1 MKTSMR
7 DFKARLS
14 EHVRRA
20 AKGEEVEISIH
31 GRPAARLTSVQ
42 RKSDIDE
49 LRTLPGIAWNGGKP
63 KGMTKGGRLK
73 HKVQLSDLVA
83 EDRR

>member
-1 MKTSMR
+1 MKTSIR

-20 AKGEEVEISIH
+20 ANGEDVEISIH
-31 GRPAARLTSVQ
+31 GRPAARLTSV
-42 RKSDIDE
+42 RKKSDIDE
-49 LRTLPGIAWNGGKP
+49 LRALPGIAWNGGKP
-63 KGMTKGGRLK
+63 KGMTNGGRLK
-73 HKVQLSDLVA
+73 HKVQLSELVG